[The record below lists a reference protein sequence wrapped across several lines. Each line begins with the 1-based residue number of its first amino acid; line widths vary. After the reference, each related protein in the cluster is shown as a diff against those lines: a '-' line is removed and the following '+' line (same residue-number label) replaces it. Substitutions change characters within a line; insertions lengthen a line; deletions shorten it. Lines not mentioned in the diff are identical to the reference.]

1 MRVRDCGQHE
11 PVASELLCRPGRR
24 YARSA
29 AHTLRYGAVFALL
42 EAGEPDPRGV
52 HLVNWL
58 RKSVER
64 RRIALMS
71 PTRLPRVALDTPSA
85 LQREQLEPLL
95 EQAQSEND
103 ADLIQRFEVLD
114 EPGAHLYDL
123 HLFWG
128 DDGPLSKAGKLEHIV
143 SFSQG
148 GAIGSE
154 DARVLSSLDA
164 AFGAWTASS
173 EGRASW

>member
-1 MRVRDCGQHE
+1 
-11 PVASELLCRPGRR
+11 
-24 YARSA
+24 
-29 AHTLRYGAVFALL
+29 
-42 EAGEPDPRGV
+42 
-52 HLVNWL
+52 
-58 RKSVER
+58 
-64 RRIALMS
+64 MS

-114 EPGAHLYDL
+114 EYGAHLYDL

-128 DDGPLSKAGKLEHIV
+128 DDGPLSKAGTLEHIA

-148 GAIGSE
+148 GATGSE